1 MKYAGMRAASN
12 VLLRDVNTSL
22 IIEEMYRGTNV
33 IYADFTDYDEL
44 AHHCGPERV
53 ESFEA
58 LDGVDRAIAPGRRPR
73 RPPAIHHRPLDH
85 GQSRRPSSALRREL
99 GECCAAH
106 SGQASDPDEDQR
118 GSVFAT
124 TLGDHQ
130 EQAGPSRAA
139 PKGKMTDG
147 VVDLDAEELPV
158 VMPVHRGRIGQPGL
172 LHRHDH
178 A

>member
-58 LDGVDRAIAPGRRPR
+58 LDGVDRAIATLIKATEEAPRPYKF
-73 RPPAIHHRPLDH
+73 IVLSDH
-85 GQSRRPSSALRREL
+85 GQSLGATFKQRYGKSL
-99 GECCAAH
+99 GEVVRDLMGGRATVVETTTAAEGSTFVNAFLSEITRS
-106 SGQASDPDEDQR
+106 SG
-118 GSVFAT
+118 V
-124 TLGDHQ
+124 
-130 EQAGPSRAA
+130 
-139 PKGKMTDG
+139 
-147 VVDLDAEELPV
+147 
-158 VMPVHRGRIGQPGL
+158 
-172 LHRHDH
+172 
-178 A
+178 